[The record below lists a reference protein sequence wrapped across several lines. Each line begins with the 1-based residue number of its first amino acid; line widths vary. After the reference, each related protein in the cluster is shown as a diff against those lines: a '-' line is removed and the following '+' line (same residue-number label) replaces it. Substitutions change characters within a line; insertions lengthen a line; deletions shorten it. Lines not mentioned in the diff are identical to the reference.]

1 MCTGILPGPVL
12 GDTIVVTVG
21 KFEDVRGREV
31 SLNIVF
37 AGSERVVCET
47 LGDTYAVVGSA
58 LPDIDDGVE
67 GKFAD
72 TDFAVDVALVVSEVA
87 EDVTWAETDVSE
99 VDVSAD
105 VGVDVEFA
113 DSVVA

>member
-1 MCTGILPGPVL
+1 MRSDTSTIVHRPITCTCTGRYK
-12 GDTIVVTVG
+12 IVVTVR
-21 KFEDVRGREV
+21 KFEDVRSEKV

-37 AGSERVVCET
+37 AGSERVVCEI

-72 TDFAVDVALVVSEVA
+72 TDSAVDGDCVGEFPEIAG
-87 EDVTWAETDVSE
+87 VT
-99 VDVSAD
+99 
-105 VGVDVEFA
+105 
-113 DSVVA
+113 